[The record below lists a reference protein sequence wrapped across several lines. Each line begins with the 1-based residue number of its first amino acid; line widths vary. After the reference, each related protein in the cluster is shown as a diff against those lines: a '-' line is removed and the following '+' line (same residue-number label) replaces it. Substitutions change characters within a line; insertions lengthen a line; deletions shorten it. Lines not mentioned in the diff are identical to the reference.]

1 MYNNHEDQHIYNHDK
16 PLITTPIKKK
26 KIQLQNLETS
36 SNLDFVSSP
45 QSTFNS
51 PLVRSRNIGDRYI
64 DTPCKNNEYRQS
76 SQILVDSLK
85 SDDLKNIE
93 KDFLSLELS
102 SSRKSSDVLKLLP
115 ESSNSSQSHSIF
127 NTPDILDKI
136 LFFTFNHEDPLSLPP
151 VYSKEYDTNH
161 IIGVNKLFYSLGLKY
176 KQNKLVIKNY
186 KQLQAFNDYYRY
198 KNKEFWLSPKTV
210 IINFGS
216 DQVFKK
222 QLQQQNKVILFN
234 ELNINCNNIVHLE
247 IRSNRY
253 IKTLPM
259 NLNNLDKLKIIKLP
273 GMCGL
278 SSESFKQLINAK
290 NVSNL
295 IELDLRNCYTINE
308 HQIYKCL
315 TNAYDL
321 KHLNLNRKLLYSPA
335 QNENTFDKDKF
346 DHFKSNFSLS
356 DNILHALQ
364 MSKPKLETFAM
375 SGSKITEYSVWQ
387 MIAQTPSVRMNL
399 KRISLNEC
407 LNLQGNFFKIFKS
420 NILPNLQVLELK
432 YFDHIENM
440 DMIAKRLFEFRLSQE
455 LKHYKPLSLVLNNN
469 LSKCV
474 QDYQTDYNNHVGNLV
489 VKDFMDWVNREDKDK
504 RFI

>member
-1 MYNNHEDQHIYNHDK
+1 MYNTPEEQHIYNHDISA
-16 PLITTPIKKK
+16 ITTPIKKK
-26 KIQLQNLETS
+26 KIILDDLETKSNLEFSFT
-36 SNLDFVSSP
+36 P
-45 QSTFNS
+45 QSNFNS

-64 DTPCKNNEYRQS
+64 DTPCKNKESRQS
-76 SQILVDSLK
+76 SQLLIDSLK
-85 SDDLKNIE
+85 SDDLQNIE
-93 KDFLSLELS
+93 NDFSQLELS
-102 SSRKSSDVLKLLP
+102 SSRKSSNVLKSLP
-115 ESSNSSQSHSIF
+115 EQSQKAQCHSIF
-127 NTPDILDKI
+127 STPDILDKI
-136 LFFTFNHEDPLSLPP
+136 LFFSFNHEDPLSLPP
-151 VYSKEYDTNH
+151 VYSQEYNTNH
-161 IIGVNKLFYSLGLKY
+161 IISVNKLFYSLGLKY

-198 KNKEFWLSPKTV
+198 KNKNYWLSPKTV
-210 IINFGS
+210 IINFGN

-253 IKTLPM
+253 IKTLPS
-259 NLNNLDKLKIIKLP
+259 NLTDLNKLKIIKLP

-278 SSESFKQLINAK
+278 SSESFKQLINSN

-295 IELDLRNCYTINE
+295 VELDLRNCYTINE

-315 TNAYDL
+315 TSAYDL
-321 KHLNLNRKLLYSPA
+321 KHLNLNRKLLYSPTQA
-335 QNENTFDKDKF
+335 ENTYDKDKF

-364 MSKPKLETFAM
+364 IAKPKLETFAM
-375 SGSKITEYSVWQ
+375 SGSKISEYSIWQ
-387 MIAQTPSVRMNL
+387 LIAQTPSIRMNL

-407 LNLQGNFFKIFKS
+407 LNLQENFFKIFKS

-432 YFDHIENM
+432 YFDHVEDI
-440 DMIAKRLFEFRLSQE
+440 DLISKKLFEFRLSQE
-455 LKHYKPLSLVLNNN
+455 LKYYKPLSLVLNNK

-474 QDYQTDYNNHVGNLV
+474 QSYQTDYNNHVGNLV
-489 VKDFMDWVNREDKDK
+489 VKDFIDWVNKEEQDKP
-504 RFI
+504 FI